1 MTRPDPDTARLIDEE
16 AEHAEVTRDEPYPP
30 DTVAERRNRPR
41 ASVYSIRLSDDEVAA
56 VQRLADDAG
65 VPASTLVRS
74 WILQRIARAPR
85 DTTDVDPSVREA
97 IHSEVRAAVREALDE
112 AGKRDAA

>member
-1 MTRPDPDTARLIDEE
+1 MTRPDPETARLIDEE

-30 DTVAERRNRPR
+30 DVVVERRNRTR
-41 ASVYSIRLSDDEVAA
+41 ASVYSVRLSDDEVAA

-74 WILQRIARAPR
+74 WILERIARAPR
-85 DTTDVDPSVREA
+85 GTAEVDPAVREA

-112 AGKRDAA
+112 VGKRNAA